1 VVFVIPFE
9 QDFTL
14 IGTTDVDH
22 ADIHDRPKITDDEI
36 AYLCDMAS
44 TYFREPITREEIVWT
59 YSAVRPL
66 YDDGSSD
73 AQEAT
78 RDYVIEAEV
87 AEGQG
92 LLLNVFGGKITT
104 YRRLAEA
111 ALEKIEAAL
120 GQRKPAWTAR
130 ASLPGGD
137 FPIEEYGALL
147 EDCRRAYPFL
157 TAKHLDRL
165 LGLYGTDIHRML
177 EGKRSIAELGVHFGC
192 GLYETEIQYLEKVE
206 WAKTAEDILFRRTK
220 LGLHL
225 TPAEIEAV
233 ELRFANAGQA
243 AKTSTA

>member
-1 VVFVIPFE
+1 
-9 QDFTL
+9 
-14 IGTTDVDH
+14 
-22 ADIHDRPKITDDEI
+22 
-36 AYLCDMAS
+36 M
-44 TYFREPITREEIVWT
+44 REDIVWT

-66 YDDGSSD
+66 YDDGSPN

-111 ALEKIEAAL
+111 ALDKIEAAL
-120 GQRKPAWTAR
+120 GRRQPAWTAR
-130 ASLPGGD
+130 TSLPGGD
-137 FPIEEYGALL
+137 FPIEGYHALL

-157 TAKHLDRL
+157 AEELRDRL
-165 LGLYGTDIHRML
+165 VSLYGTDIHRML

-192 GLYETEIQYLEKVE
+192 GLYETEILYLEKVE

-220 LGLHL
+220 LGLHM

-243 AKTSTA
+243 SNTSTA